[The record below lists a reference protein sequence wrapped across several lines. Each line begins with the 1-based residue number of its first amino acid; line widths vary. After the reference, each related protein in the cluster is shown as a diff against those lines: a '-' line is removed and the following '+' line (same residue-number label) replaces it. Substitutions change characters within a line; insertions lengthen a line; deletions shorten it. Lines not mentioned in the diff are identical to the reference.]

1 MASNLDELEAL
12 AMIQE
17 GGYPT
22 VVASDDVKCD
32 KVEEPSWT
40 KADLKSFCEFLGVST
55 STLKFFTRVIDN
67 ESHPSIRLLP
77 TMKAHSGSTT
87 DQHYL
92 RAFWC
97 QAEGFELLDPLEIE
111 YILPTIVVEL
121 LRMTEHLLNTESSM
135 RRVAQRVR
143 TEYREL
149 YRKVRYKKLA
159 DFCRKKSLEAF
170 MNSI

>member
-22 VVASDDVKCD
+22 VVAIDDVKCD

-97 QAEGFELLDPLEIE
+97 QAEGFELLDPRESVH
-111 YILPTIVVEL
+111 ILPTIVVEL
-121 LRMTEHLLNTESSM
+121 LRMTEHLLNIDSSVH
-135 RRVAQRVR
+135 RVGQSVR
-143 TEYREL
+143 TEYRQL
-149 YRKVRYKKLA
+149 YWTVRSKLIA
-159 DFCRKKSLEAF
+159 SFCRKKSLETF
-170 MNSI
+170 MDSI